1 MTLAQGAFLCLVF
14 VFPIIG
20 AVVAEW
26 RSIDRVIVNLG
37 DLPDDKYMNLHEI
50 GGRRKEP
57 LPENVATIGAVH
69 LLSGPGSRSARRLP
83 RGWWVLGRRRNF
95 WAKKFA
101 HGPCAMCQPK
111 FLQARRGF
119 AIVASTIFGDS

>member
-1 MTLAQGAFLCLVF
+1 MPLAQGAFLCLVF

-37 DLPDDKYMNLHEI
+37 DLPDDKYMDFHEI
-50 GGRRKEP
+50 GGRRKET
-57 LPENVATIGAVH
+57 LPENVATMSAVN
-69 LLSGPGSRSARRLP
+69 LLSRPGSGSARRFR
-83 RGWWVLGRRRNF
+83 RGWWGRRHNF

-111 FLQARRGF
+111 LLQARRGF
-119 AIVASTIFGDS
+119 AIVASTISGDS